1 MSTQDKIKEAITLVE
16 EGLASIATDSEW
28 LNFLKFQSLFY
39 QYSYSNTILIYLQNP
54 EATFVKGYKAW
65 NKLGRYVVKGGK
77 GLKILAPCYRKM
89 EVFKEPENKA
99 EYHQQ
104 EGEKEVKRV
113 LSGFKVTHVFDISDT
128 AGSDEYL
135 PVLVR
140 GLSGNGDDVKE
151 LYEKVLAV
159 VSKEYPVKEVF
170 KTASKGSYNL
180 ETKQI
185 CVRGDMEYLQR
196 LKSLC
201 HEYAH
206 AIHFM
211 LRPEDDLSRAGRE
224 LVAEASAFVVCN
236 RLGADTADYSIS
248 YLKSWM
254 SESGDLR
261 KVMDDIQKVS
271 YTILTKLA
279 ESQDFASFHLQE
291 DNENEG

>member
-1 MSTQDKIKEAITLVE
+1 MSTQDKIKEAIALVE

-28 LNFLKFQSLFY
+28 LNFLRFQSLFY
-39 QYSYSNTILIYLQNP
+39 QYSYSNAILIYLQNP
-54 EATFVKGYKAW
+54 EATYVKGYKAW

-77 GLKILAPCYRKM
+77 GLKILAPCYRKV

-99 EYHQQ
+99 EYHQL

-113 LSGFKVTHVFDISDT
+113 LSGFKITHVFDIADT

-140 GLSGNGDDVKE
+140 GLAGNSDDVKE

-211 LRPEDDLSRAGRE
+211 LRPDDDLSRAGRE
-224 LVAEASAFVVCN
+224 LVAEASAFIVCN
-236 RLGADTADYSIS
+236 RLGLDTSDYSIS

-254 SESGDLR
+254 SESGDLK
-261 KVMDDIQKVS
+261 KVMDDIQKVA
-271 YTILTKLA
+271 YTILTNLA
-279 ESQDFASFHLQE
+279 ESKDFASFHLQE
-291 DNENEG
+291 DDADER

>member
-1 MSTQDKIKEAITLVE
+1 MSTQDKIKEAIALVE

-28 LNFLKFQSLFY
+28 LNFLRFQSLFY
-39 QYSYSNTILIYLQNP
+39 QYSYSNAILIYLQNP
-54 EATFVKGYKAW
+54 EATYVKGYKAW

-77 GLKILAPCYRKM
+77 GLKILAPCYRKV

-99 EYHQQ
+99 EYHQL

-113 LSGFKVTHVFDISDT
+113 LSGFKITHVFDIADT

-140 GLSGNGDDVKE
+140 GLAGNSDDVKE

-185 CVRGDMEYLQR
+185 SDNASLLLSQSVTAAPNNKVLIESDFSIYDWVVMEAVATMYAYAEANNKLDNGVVAIDIQSIDKI
-196 LKSLC
+196 LK
-201 HEYAH
+201 
-206 AIHFM
+206 
-211 LRPEDDLSRAGRE
+211 RDVLSR
-224 LVAEASAFVVCN
+224 
-236 RLGADTADYSIS
+236 
-248 YLKSWM
+248 M
-254 SESGDLR
+254 SQET
-261 KVMDDIQKVS
+261 KKN
-271 YTILTKLA
+271 ILTSDIVK
-279 ESQDFASFHLQE
+279 SFPKMLS
-291 DNENEG
+291 

>member
-1 MSTQDKIKEAITLVE
+1 MSTQDKIKEAIALVE

-28 LNFLKFQSLFY
+28 LNFLRFQSLFY
-39 QYSYSNTILIYLQNP
+39 QYSYSNAILIYLQNP
-54 EATFVKGYKAW
+54 QATYVKGYKAW

-77 GLKILAPCYRKM
+77 GLKILAPCYHKV

-99 EYHQQ
+99 EYHQL

-113 LSGFKVTHVFDISDT
+113 LSGFKITHVFDIADT

-140 GLSGNGDDVKE
+140 GLSGNGEDVKE

-159 VSKEYPVKEVF
+159 VSKEYPVQEVF

-201 HEYAH
+201 HEYSH
-206 AIHFM
+206 AIHFL

-224 LVAEASAFVVCN
+224 LVAEASAFIVCN
-236 RLGADTADYSIS
+236 RLGLDTSDYSIS

-254 SESGDLR
+254 SESGDLK
-261 KVMDDIQKVS
+261 KVMDDIQKVA
-271 YTILTKLA
+271 YTILTNLA
-279 ESQDFASFHLQE
+279 ESKDFASFHLQE
-291 DNENEG
+291 DDADEC

>member
-1 MSTQDKIKEAITLVE
+1 MSTQDKIKEAIALVE

-28 LNFLKFQSLFY
+28 LNFLRFQSLFY
-39 QYSYSNTILIYLQNP
+39 QYSYSNAILIYLQNP
-54 EATFVKGYKAW
+54 EATYVKGYKAW

-77 GLKILAPCYRKM
+77 GLKILAPCYRKV

-99 EYHQQ
+99 EYHQL

-113 LSGFKVTHVFDISDT
+113 LSGFKITHVFDIADT

-140 GLSGNGDDVKE
+140 GLAGNSDDVKE

-211 LRPEDDLSRAGRE
+211 LRPDDDLSRAGRE
-224 LVAEASAFVVCN
+224 LVAEASAFIVCN
-236 RLGADTADYSIS
+236 RLGLDTSDYSIS

-254 SESGDLR
+254 SESGDLK
-261 KVMDDIQKVS
+261 KVMDDIQKVDRKS
-271 YTILTKLA
+271 VV
-279 ESQDFASFHLQE
+279 
-291 DNENEG
+291 

>member
-1 MSTQDKIKEAITLVE
+1 MSTQDKIKEAITMVE
-16 EGLASIATDSEW
+16 EGLVSIATDSEW
-28 LNFLKFQSLFY
+28 LNFLRFQSLFY

-99 EYHQQ
+99 EYHHQ

-185 CVRGDMEYLQR
+185 CVRGDMEYLKR

-211 LRPEDDLSRAGRE
+211 LRPEDDLSRAGAR
-224 LVAEASAFVVCN
+224 
-236 RLGADTADYSIS
+236 I
-248 YLKSWM
+248 
-254 SESGDLR
+254 
-261 KVMDDIQKVS
+261 
-271 YTILTKLA
+271 
-279 ESQDFASFHLQE
+279 
-291 DNENEG
+291 

>member
-1 MSTQDKIKEAITLVE
+1 MNTQDKIKEAIALVE
-16 EGLASIATDSEW
+16 TGLQSISTDSEW
-28 LNFLKFQSLFY
+28 LTFLKFQSLFY

-65 NKLGRYVVKGGK
+65 NKLGRHVVKGSK

-89 EVFKEPENKA
+89 EIFREPTNKA
-99 EYHQQ
+99 EYHHQ
-104 EGEKEVKRV
+104 EGEREIKRV
-113 LSGFKVTHVFDISDT
+113 LSGFKITYVYDISDT

-140 GLSGNGDDVKE
+140 GLSGNGDDEKA

-159 VSKEYPVKEVF
+159 VSKEYPVKEVH

-185 CVRGDMEYLQR
+185 CVRSDMEYLQR

-201 HEYAH
+201 HEYSH

-211 LRPEDDLSRAGRE
+211 IRPEDDLSRAGRE

-236 RLGADTADYSIS
+236 RLGVDTADYSIS

-254 SESGDLR
+254 SENGDLK
-261 KVMDDIQKVS
+261 KVMDDIQKVA
-271 YTILTKLA
+271 YIILTKLA
-279 ESQDFASFHLQE
+279 ESSDFASFHLQE
-291 DNENEG
+291 DKENEG

>member
-1 MSTQDKIKEAITLVE
+1 MSTQDKIKEAISLVE
-16 EGLASIATDSEW
+16 EGLQSITSEREW

-77 GLKILAPCYRKM
+77 GLKILAPCYRKV
-89 EVFKEPENKA
+89 EVFKEPENKS
-99 EYHQQ
+99 EYHHL

-113 LSGFKVTHVFDISDT
+113 LSGFKITHVFDISDT

-140 GLSGNGDDVKE
+140 GLLGNGDDVKE

-236 RLGADTADYSIS
+236 RLGADTTDYSIS

-254 SESGDLR
+254 SESGDLK

-279 ESQDFASFHLQE
+279 ESQDFASFNLQE
-291 DNENEG
+291 DNENER